1 MAYALST
8 NKKITPLW
16 SLWEVIN
23 AWKQNAL
30 KKSDKKWTLELQ
42 KTRLKNQKHDL
53 MYKPM
58 DEYSRA
64 RKKNEIKQTKSNIRS
79 IQYTL

>member
-1 MAYALST
+1 
-8 NKKITPLW
+8 
-16 SLWEVIN
+16 
-23 AWKQNAL
+23 
-30 KKSDKKWTLELQ
+30 
-42 KTRLKNQKHDL
+42 